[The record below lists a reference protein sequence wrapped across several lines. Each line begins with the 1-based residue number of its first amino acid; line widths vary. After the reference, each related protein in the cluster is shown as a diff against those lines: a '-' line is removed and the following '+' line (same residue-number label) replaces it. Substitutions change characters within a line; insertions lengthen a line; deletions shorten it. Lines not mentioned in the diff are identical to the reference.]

1 MQGNV
6 VIAAAE
12 RAFTRLAGMLE
23 CLMNKTIHGGAWL
36 LTKKWL
42 PDALASKMLRAAG
55 RAAPSTV
62 GAIWAES
69 VASPRLGRRVLR
81 LADMPQPAQAAGI
94 LLAFAA
100 MIHQDIAP
108 ANLRPSPKRRWRE
121 VKMGAD
127 FSKALL
133 GVMSGRPL
141 MDVFEESHT
150 KRGRWASSRDLA
162 LSRAYPRHASP
173 EALLATALAQ
183 LGDAHE
189 PATAATIGIFAM
201 ASIPDLHGAMVA
213 KAADAFGEAAALEA
227 ARRFGSLL
235 VFFAK
240 NSRQANA
247 DGQRMRT
254 LWTEVYPGNNPHKNF
269 AALSAPALL
278 ADHSLA
284 DGQDF
289 VSRWQVRRDGFFAGL
304 APAAFKNEPI
314 IWRMAA
320 ENEARA
326 VHNLSAWGADMELPG
341 PDGKRPIELAVNKSR
356 ALVFRALL
364 AAGADASTK
373 GPKSRKSPIERS
385 KRLLHSGLGEK
396 LLAQAERA
404 EIMAVA
410 PASPAPAPDQEP
422 PRKAARRL

>member
-1 MQGNV
+1 
-6 VIAAAE
+6 
-12 RAFTRLAGMLE
+12 ML
-23 CLMNKTIHGGAWL
+23 LWG
-36 LTKKWL
+36 
-42 PDALASKMLRAAG
+42 
-55 RAAPSTV
+55 
-62 GAIWAES
+62 
-69 VASPRLGRRVLR
+69 
-81 LADMPQPAQAAGI
+81 
-94 LLAFAA
+94 
-100 MIHQDIAP
+100 
-108 ANLRPSPKRRWRE
+108 
-121 VKMGAD
+121 
-127 FSKALL
+127 ALL

-150 KRGRWASSRDLA
+150 KRGRWMSSPDLA

-201 ASIPDLHGAMVA
+201 SSIPDLHGAMVA
-213 KAADAFGEAAALEA
+213 KAAEAFGEAAALEA

-235 VFFAK
+235 VFFSK
-240 NSRQANA
+240 FSRQANA
-247 DGQRMRT
+247 DGQRMRI
-254 LWTEVYPGNNPHKNF
+254 LWADCYPGNNPHKNF

-284 DGQDF
+284 AGQDF
-289 VSRWQVRRDGFFAGL
+289 VSCWQVRRDGFFSGL
-304 APAAFKNEPI
+304 VPAAFKNEPI

-326 VHNLSAWGADMELPG
+326 VHNLSTWGADMELPG
-341 PDGKRPIELAVNKSR
+341 PDGKRPIELAVSKSR

-364 AAGADASTK
+364 SAGADASTK

-385 KRLLHSGLGEK
+385 KRFLHPGVGDK

-404 EIMAVA
+404 EIMAMA
-410 PASPAPAPDQEP
+410 QASPPTAPGQETP
-422 PRKAARRL
+422 KKPARRL